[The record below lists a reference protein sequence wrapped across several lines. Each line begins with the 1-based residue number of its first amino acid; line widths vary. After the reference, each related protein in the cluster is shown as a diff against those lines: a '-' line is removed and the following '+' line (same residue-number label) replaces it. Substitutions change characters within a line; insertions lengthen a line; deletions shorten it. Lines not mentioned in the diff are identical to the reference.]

1 MIRMLLVFVI
11 LFVAFWFGISGL
23 RGLKGLEAWQLTKL
37 AGYSILCASL
47 SLAVLILIVILF

>member
-1 MIRMLLVFVI
+1 MLLVFVI
-11 LFVAFWFGISGL
+11 LFAAFWFGISGL